1 MKKQIL
7 FLLRYVWSLLN
18 HFQLRRRRRFATYLV
33 LLGATQDKI
42 NFLSY
47 WLRIE
52 VRLSPMCHCRR
63 CQNTIYSHL
72 SALSLPH
79 PQSLLIRLLRLT
91 TSVKFP
97 QTNGAPV
104 REISRF
110 RLPKCDYVRRLDGY
124 TDWQIYFAKVGRIWL
139 LYIYLFPEGSCGK
152 EYKPHFDV
160 LFPPL
165 TKLPHFHFPPLLCN
179 LI

>member
-1 MKKQIL
+1 MYSTSNWKYTNLVKKQIL

-79 PQSLLIRLLRLT
+79 PQSLLIRASPPVDDVSKIPADERCAGQRNLSVP
-91 TSVKFP
+91 TS
-97 QTNGAPV
+97 QMWLCETA
-104 REISRF
+104 
-110 RLPKCDYVRRLDGY
+110 RRLHRLANLFCEG
-124 TDWQIYFAKVGRIWL
+124 WANLVIV
-139 LYIYLFPEGSCGK
+139 YLFVSWRLMGK
-152 EYKPHFDV
+152 G
-160 LFPPL
+160 
-165 TKLPHFHFPPLLCN
+165 
-179 LI
+179 I

>member
-1 MKKQIL
+1 MYSTSNWKYTNLVKKQIRVL

-79 PQSLLIRLLRLT
+79 PQSLLIRVRLLRLT
-91 TSVKFP
+91 TSVK
-97 QTNGAPV
+97 N
-104 REISRF
+104 SRAGQ
-110 RLPKCDYVRRLDGY
+110 RNLSVPTSQMWLCETARRLHRLANLFCEG
-124 TDWQIYFAKVGRIWL
+124 WANLVIV
-139 LYIYLFPEGSCGK
+139 YLFVSWRLMWKG
-152 EYKPHFDV
+152 
-160 LFPPL
+160 
-165 TKLPHFHFPPLLCN
+165 
-179 LI
+179 I

>member
-1 MKKQIL
+1 MYSTSNWKYTNLVKKQIL

-79 PQSLLIRLLRLT
+79 PQSLLIRVRLLRLT
-91 TSVKFP
+91 TSVK
-97 QTNGAPV
+97 N
-104 REISRF
+104 SRAGQ
-110 RLPKCDYVRRLDGY
+110 RNLSVPTSRMWLCETARRLHRLANLFCEG
-124 TDWQIYFAKVGRIWL
+124 WANLVIV
-139 LYIYLFPEGSCGK
+139 YLVVSWRLMGK
-152 EYKPHFDV
+152 G
-160 LFPPL
+160 
-165 TKLPHFHFPPLLCN
+165 
-179 LI
+179 I